1 MRSLEGKKVVLGV
14 SGGIAVYKA
23 VELLRL
29 LVRAKIDVK
38 VAMTKN
44 ATRFVSPLTFE
55 ALSKNRVI
63 YDMWEGDGSS
73 IGHIEWGQGADL
85 VIIAPATA
93 NIIAKAA
100 NGIGDDFLSTMLL
113 AATAGIMFCPSMN
126 SRMYENQAVRENINR
141 LKSRGAVIMASG
153 EGELAC
159 RTTGPGRLPEPAEIM
174 EYAST
179 LLAPH
184 DLTGLKIL
192 ITAGPTVEPM
202 DPVRFISNRSSG
214 KMGYSLAK
222 AARRRG
228 ASVILV
234 SGPVCLEPPF
244 DVTLLRTETAD
255 EMEQAVF
262 DKYRDCDIIIKAA
275 AVSDYRPKSREQNK
289 IKKGPD
295 SMKLELV
302 RNSDILG
309 RLGKNKGES
318 RFVLV
323 GFAAETEDLLE
334 NAGKKLTAKN
344 LDMIVAN
351 DVSASD
357 AGFGTDTNRVKIL
370 YAGGEVEDIPL
381 LGKDE
386 VADIVLERAKQ
397 LLRK

>member
-1 MRSLEGKKVVLGV
+1 MSGLEGKKVVLGV

-63 YDMWEGDGSS
+63 YDMWEGDGLS
-73 IGHIEWGQGADL
+73 IAHIEWGQGADL
-85 VIIAPATA
+85 VIVAPATA

-113 AATAGIMFCPSMN
+113 AATAGLMFCPSMN

-179 LLAPH
+179 LLTPH
-184 DLTGLKIL
+184 DLAGLKIL

-234 SGPVCLEPPF
+234 SGPVRLKPPF

-255 EMEQAVF
+255 EMKQAVF
-262 DKYRDCDIIIKAA
+262 DNYRDCDIIIKAA
-275 AVSDYRPKSREQNK
+275 AVSDYRPKRREQNK

-302 RNSDILG
+302 RNSDIIG
-309 RLGKNKGES
+309 RLGKKKGES
-318 RFVLV
+318 NFVLV

-334 NAGKKLTAKN
+334 NAGKKLSAKN

-370 YAGGEVEDIPL
+370 YTGGEVEDIPL